1 LLDALDTAATR
12 FEEKRDAHLARLA
25 ERGVRA

>member
-1 LLDALDTAATR
+1 VAASR

-25 ERGVRA
+25 ERAARDV